1 MNRFMANGHFSFRKR
16 ICSFRYA
23 FNGIRLLL
31 GNEHNAWVHFFAAI
45 CVIMAGFFFR
55 LSAVEWSVILL
66 TIGLVFAMEAVN
78 TAIEKIA
85 DMISPEYNE
94 TIKQIKDLAA
104 GAVLFVAIAAAITG
118 LLIFAPKVIS
128 FLQ

>member
-1 MNRFMANGHFSFRKR
+1 
-16 ICSFRYA
+16 
-23 FNGIRLLL
+23 
-31 GNEHNAWVHFFAAI
+31 
-45 CVIMAGFFFR
+45 
-55 LSAVEWSVILL
+55 
-66 TIGLVFAMEAVN
+66 MEAVN